1 MFTLGGTIKGYSPQQ
16 TITNYKSSE
25 QVMTRRILRDSWNTA
40 YATGSYNNNA
50 RIITPFRA
58 VNNSGDFLSRKDYIC
73 GGSNQVSSKGR
84 AGTRGPIG
92 SIISACDT
100 SGVPSSSCNV
110 KFVAD
115 SSDYTTFR
123 KQQTSNRNYN
133 DSSNGGDQS
142 NASYV
147 AIKAVRR
154 F

>member
-1 MFTLGGTIKGYSPQQ
+1 MFSLGGNIKGISTKQ
-16 TITNYKSSE
+16 TLTNFKSSE
-25 QVMTRRILRDSWNTA
+25 ETMTRKVLRNSWNTA
-40 YATGSYNNNA
+40 YASGTYNNNH

-58 VNNSGDFLSRKDYIC
+58 VNNSGDFLSRKNYIC
-73 GGSNQVSSKGR
+73 GGSNQISSKGR
-84 AGTRGPIG
+84 QGTQGAIG

-123 KQQTSNRNYN
+123 KQQTTNQNYN

-147 AIKAVRR
+147 SRTAVRR
-154 F
+154 R